1 MRNILRQSFAILS
14 FSVQFGIPTISVAG
28 FAGMLAATISSIIE
42 SVGDYFAAA
51 RLSNAEAPPPH
62 AVNRGIA
69 TEGFASIISG
79 MVGAGHPTTSYSGNI
94 GAIGITKVSMN
105 QESRDHLSSLVNP
118 LMHVLILSIDILN
131 RFSLHDI

>member
-1 MRNILRQSFAILS
+1 
-14 FSVQFGIPTISVAG
+14 
-28 FAGMLAATISSIIE
+28 MLAATISSIIE

-105 QESRDHLSSLVNP
+105 QESLGHLLSLVNP
-118 LMHVLILSIDILN
+118 LMHVFVDRHPERIPIA
-131 RFSLHDI
+131 

>member
-1 MRNILRQSFAILS
+1 
-14 FSVQFGIPTISVAG
+14 
-28 FAGMLAATISSIIE
+28 MLAATISSIIE

-94 GAIGITKVSMN
+94 GAIGITKVSRN
-105 QESRDHLSSLVNP
+105 QESLGHLSSLVN
-118 LMHVLILSIDILN
+118 LLIHVFVDRHPEWILTA
-131 RFSLHDI
+131 

>member
-1 MRNILRQSFAILS
+1 MRNILRESFAILS

-105 QESRDHLSSLVNP
+105 QESLGHLLSLVNP
-118 LMHVLILSIDILN
+118 LMHVFVDRHPERIPIA
-131 RFSLHDI
+131 

>member
-1 MRNILRQSFAILS
+1 MRNILRESFAILS

-105 QESRDHLSSLVNP
+105 QESLGHLSSLVNP
-118 LMHVLILSIDILN
+118 LMHVFVDRHPERIPIA
-131 RFSLHDI
+131 

>member
-1 MRNILRQSFAILS
+1 MRNILRESFAILS

-94 GAIGITKVSMN
+94 GAIGITKVSRN
-105 QESRDHLSSLVNP
+105 QESLGHLSSLVN
-118 LMHVLILSIDILN
+118 LLIHVFVDRHPEWILTA
-131 RFSLHDI
+131 

>member
-1 MRNILRQSFAILS
+1 MRNILRESFAILS

-105 QESRDHLSSLVNP
+105 QESLGHLSSLVN
-118 LMHVLILSIDILN
+118 LLIHVFVN
-131 RFSLHDI
+131 RHPERIPIA